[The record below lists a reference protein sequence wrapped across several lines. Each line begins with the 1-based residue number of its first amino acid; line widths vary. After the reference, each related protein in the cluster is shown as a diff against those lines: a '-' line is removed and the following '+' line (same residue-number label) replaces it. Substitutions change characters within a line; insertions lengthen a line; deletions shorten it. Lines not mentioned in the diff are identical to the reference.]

1 MDKFYYFKDSLGL
14 IESQLREK
22 LIRFHVTHHQY
33 NDPFLSNK
41 YLINVEKKEYSNE
54 IFIPNKFDEI
64 FKLNNGEY
72 TGQKLND
79 LPNGFGICVY
89 SDGTI
94 YTGEWLNGLW
104 EGDGII
110 ILSNGEKYVG
120 EFKNGLFD
128 GNGDYFFKKFSNT
141 YDLYSGGW
149 ISGRKNGKG
158 YLHELN
164 KYDSKTYFGYF
175 KDDEI
180 QGDGIFSY
188 GGIYYEGK
196 YSRKGNGRFH
206 LVNGDIWVGDWT
218 LIDHVPRFQKGVK
231 IKFKEEILY
240 EFKGEVLEISDFNY
254 QKNDLIFRKIV
265 LKDLLSEEEENIIEF
280 CCMNEHCY
288 RLNHLNIGDEVYI
301 EYKILGKR
309 EKIEK
314 KYDYENILLIQKI
327 SYEDY
332 EDDYLDYH
340 EVEHEDDVKYYFDEE
355 QDEYVEYPDYNCK

>member
-141 YDLYSGGW
+141 YDL
-149 ISGRKNGKG
+149 
-158 YLHELN
+158 
-164 KYDSKTYFGYF
+164 
-175 KDDEI
+175 
-180 QGDGIFSY
+180 
-188 GGIYYEGK
+188 
-196 YSRKGNGRFH
+196 
-206 LVNGDIWVGDWT
+206 
-218 LIDHVPRFQKGVK
+218 
-231 IKFKEEILY
+231 
-240 EFKGEVLEISDFNY
+240 
-254 QKNDLIFRKIV
+254 
-265 LKDLLSEEEENIIEF
+265 
-280 CCMNEHCY
+280 
-288 RLNHLNIGDEVYI
+288 
-301 EYKILGKR
+301 
-309 EKIEK
+309 
-314 KYDYENILLIQKI
+314 
-327 SYEDY
+327 
-332 EDDYLDYH
+332 
-340 EVEHEDDVKYYFDEE
+340 
-355 QDEYVEYPDYNCK
+355 